1 MQSDNNE
8 LRYQELAAKWL
19 DGSITPEE
27 EKEFADW
34 YNAGLDKPLQ
44 VPESFAASEEVHRQR
59 LLRKIREEIQMEVP
73 EHRRGIA
80 WPKWVAAAAVIL
92 GIIAVGTY
100 FWAERTIMPAT
111 TEKAGAVAEADI
123 APGGNKAMLTLANGA
138 QIVLDSANN
147 GVLATQGNT
156 AIIKSQSGQ
165 LIFDISKQ
173 TAGTDD
179 IAPDAINT
187 LSTPKGGQYVI
198 ILPDGTKV
206 WLNAQSSLHFPT
218 AFNAKER
225 VVQLSGEAY
234 FEVAKDKRKP
244 FHVQSKGADIE
255 VLGTHFNVMAYTNEP
270 IMETTLL
277 EGAIKVSKD
286 NRSET
291 IRPGKQV
298 QLSDQG
304 MQIRSIDTVD
314 AVAWKN
320 GIFQFNDTHLKNIMR
335 QVERWY
341 DVKIDYASLPDKR
354 YNGMVFRNSN
364 LSEVLKMLE
373 MAGDIRFEVVDKTI
387 KVINKRAEKITE

>member
-8 LRYQELAAKWL
+8 LRYQELAVKWL

-34 YNAGLDKPLQ
+34 YNAGLDKPLL
-44 VPESFAASEEVHRQR
+44 VPESFASSQEMQRQR
-59 LLRKIREEIQMEVP
+59 LLNKIREEIGTQTPKFRKQVS
-73 EHRRGIA
+73 
-80 WPKWVAAAAVIL
+80 WPKWAAAAAVSL
-92 GIIAVGTY
+92 GIISLGAY
-100 FWAERTIMPAT
+100 FWANKTVAPTLIGMVST
-111 TEKAGAVAEADI
+111 TKETDI

-138 QIVLDSANN
+138 RILLDSANN
-147 GVLATQGNT
+147 GVLATQGNI

-173 TAGTDD
+173 TAGVED
-179 IAPDAINT
+179 ISPNATNT

-198 ILPDGTKV
+198 VLPDGTKV

-218 AFNAKER
+218 AFNGKER

-244 FHVQSKGADIE
+244 FHVQSNGADIE

-277 EGAIKVSKD
+277 EGAIKVSRD

-298 QLSDQG
+298 QLSDKG
-304 MQIRSIDTVD
+304 MQIRSIDTLD

-364 LSEVLKMLE
+364 LSELLKMLE
-373 MAGDIRFEVVDKTI
+373 VAGDIRFEVADKTI
-387 KVINKRAEKITE
+387 KVIK

>member
-1 MQSDNNE
+1 MQPDNNE

-27 EKEFADW
+27 EREFADW
-34 YNAGLDKPLQ
+34 YNAGLDKPLL
-44 VPESFAASEEVHRQR
+44 VPESFAASEEMHRQR
-59 LLRKIREEIQMEVP
+59 LLHKIQAEIHAQAP
-73 EHRRGIA
+73 EHRRGIF
-80 WPKWVAAAAVIL
+80 WIKWVAAAAVIL
-92 GIIAVGTY
+92 TVISTGAY
-100 FWAERTIMPAT
+100 FWVNKTGVPESIG
-111 TEKAGAVAEADI
+111 EEAIVMKTDI
-123 APGGNKAMLTLANGA
+123 APGGNKAMLTLANGT
-138 QIVLDSANN
+138 QILLDSVNN

-173 TAGTDD
+173 TAGADD
-179 IAPDAINT
+179 VASTATNT
-187 LSTPKGGQYVI
+187 LSTPKGGQYI
-198 ILPDGTKV
+198 IVLPDGTKV

-218 AFNAKER
+218 AFNGKER

-234 FEVAKDKRKP
+234 FEVAKDKHKP
-244 FHVQSKGADIE
+244 FHVQSNGADIE

-304 MQIRSIDTVD
+304 MQIRSIDTLD

-320 GIFQFNDTHLKNIMR
+320 GIFQFNDTHLKSIMR

-341 DVKIDYASLPDKR
+341 DVKIDYTSLPDKR

-373 MAGDIRFEVVDKTI
+373 VAGDIRFEVAGKTI
-387 KVINKRAEKITE
+387 SVIK